1 MPVLT
6 RRQLLTGAAALG
18 LTTSLG
24 GLSGCGSSVSI
35 STDPNELV
43 LWYWNRSISP
53 TLLAQ
58 AAKEIPDTRRRLRSD
73 LIGGAFDTKLR
84 TSLSGHAYIPDI
96 SGINSNCSLY
106 FPNEELFTDFNQ
118 FGAADHKDQFYDWK
132 WQLGTTPSGRMC
144 FWPMDTG
151 PTGLYY
157 RSDLFKK
164 AGLPSEPEEVGAAI
178 TTWDALVE
186 LGAKLR
192 KDTDVGLI
200 STALMVFTQYLNSSA
215 ERYFAPGNT
224 PVFERTGSAVRA
236 AWDTAVKAI
245 NARMT
250 GNLQIPT
257 DQNSAWVSGKTAGH
271 IEAVWWAEILKD
283 TAPDTKGSWRL
294 ASQPVKPG
302 NSGGSFLTVPA
313 TCKDPEAAFAFLT
326 WLTSPEKQASTFN
339 EIQLFP
345 SSPLSFEGGTMKSE
359 GGFFGTQDALQ
370 FFRQAASQVPT
381 TFVSPYESQVTAFAT
396 EIANVES
403 AGKDPERGWQDA
415 VDETN
420 RVLKKRGVI

>member
-18 LTTSLG
+18 LTTTLG

-35 STDPNELV
+35 SPDPDELV

-53 TLLAQ
+53 TLLGQ
-58 AAKEIPDTRRRLRSD
+58 AAKDIPTTGRRLRAD
-73 LIGGAFDTKLR
+73 VIGGAFDTKLR

-106 FPNEELFTDFNQ
+106 FPNEELFTDFNEL
-118 FGAADHKDQFYDWK
+118 GAADHKDRFYGWK
-132 WQLGTTPSGRMC
+132 WDLGTTPSGRMC

-157 RSDLFKK
+157 RADLFEK
-164 AGLPSEPEEVGAAI
+164 AGLPGDPEEVSAAVS
-178 TTWDALVE
+178 TWDGLVE

-192 KDTDVGLI
+192 KDSGVGLI

-215 ERYFAPGNT
+215 ERYFAPGDK
-224 PVFERTGSAVRA
+224 PVFERSGSAVRA

-245 NARMT
+245 QAKMT
-250 GNLQIPT
+250 GNLQIAT

-283 TAPDTKGSWRL
+283 TAPDTSGSWRL

-302 NSGGSFLTVPA
+302 NSGGSFLTVPT
-313 TCKDPEAAFAFLT
+313 TCKDPQAAFAFLT
-326 WLTSPEKQASTFN
+326 WLTSPENQANTFN

-345 SSPLSFEGGTMKSE
+345 SSPLSFESGTMKSK
-359 GGFFGTQDALQ
+359 GGFFGPQDALQ
-370 FFRQAASQVPT
+370 FFRRAASQVPST
-381 TFVSPYESQVTAFAT
+381 YVSPYESQVTAFAT

-403 AGKDPERGWQDA
+403 AGKDPERAWQDA
-415 VDETN
+415 VDEAN
-420 RVLKKRGVI
+420 RVLTKRGVI